1 MFTICKKRSI
11 LIPNIRYHTNYTHSD
26 PKNNN
31 NNEDKKILI
40 LLSVIYYW
48 IQTKRHHQN
57 KKSLSLKNPPENK
70 LGIYLFFKEKSFR
83 LSAKQILVGREVVLE
98 SNK

>member
-48 IQTKRHHQN
+48 IQTKRHH
-57 KKSLSLKNPPENK
+57 
-70 LGIYLFFKEKSFR
+70 
-83 LSAKQILVGREVVLE
+83 
-98 SNK
+98 